1 MLVTFSCS
9 AHANI
14 TMFGDVAVDLLKRMG
29 HTGTVPGAIRA
40 EDVGSALA
48 RLRAELDAEAARSK
62 DSEEP
67 EQDEDE
73 EPVVSIYHRAQP
85 LISLLEAAVAQNQDV
100 MWDSKS

>member
-9 AHANI
+9 AHADI
-14 TMFGDVAVDLLKRMG
+14 TMFGDVAVDLLKMMG

-48 RLRAELDAEAARSK
+48 RLRAALEAEAARSK
-62 DSEEP
+62 DSDEP

-100 MWDSKS
+100 MWDSKR